1 MAREKVLVVEDE
13 YIVGKNI
20 QMGLQSFDYIVPH
33 IATSGETAIELV
45 ENDHPDL
52 VLMDIVLRGRMDG
65 IETAQAIR
73 SRTDIPVIF
82 LTAYTDEQILERA
95 KMSEPYGYIVKP
107 FEQREL
113 HSAIQVALYR
123 HNMERKY
130 KESEEKYLS
139 LISNIPEVSWIV
151 DRRGKTAFI
160 SPNVEK
166 VLGYTSRDILGDT
179 AGLLLKK
186 IHPEDAVGFDNAYLA
201 LFRDKLPLDVTCRL
215 QKKDGELVW
224 LHIQGTP
231 LNGHEEAHSNGALLF
246 RHTGLKRPKRTSS
259 GRYCASR
266 EFSPQMDDS
275 VDRDRS
281 WLAGLMAFTRE
292 ISAST
297 LGDAPFWRRSNPFR
311 LSKSS
316 RARNGA
322 TPLTSTAPNGSE
334 FAENAASENLCA
346 LFLLRDITESRLSEE
361 RLIDT
366 LAKLR
371 TLLGKVI
378 QTMALTIEKRDPYTA
393 GHQRRVADLAR
404 YIAKEMGL
412 LDAQIDGIRMAGL
425 IHDLGKIAVPAEL
438 LSKPYHLNEIEFQ
451 MIKTH
456 PAVGYDIL
464 KSIDFPLPID
474 QIVYQHHERMDGS
487 GYPQGLS
494 GSEILLESRI
504 LAVADVV
511 EAIASHRP
519 YRPSLGIHT
528 ALREISQ
535 NRGILYDVD
544 AVNACLKVFADK
556 KFRFS

>member
-13 YIVGKNI
+13 YIVGRNI
-20 QMGLQSFDYIVPH
+20 QLGLERFDYVVPH

-52 VLMDIVLRGRMDG
+52 VLMDIVLRGSMDG
-65 IETAQAIR
+65 IETARAIR

-82 LTAYTDEQILERA
+82 LTAYTDEKILERA

-113 HSAIQVALYR
+113 HSAIQIALYR
-123 HNMERKY
+123 HAMERKF

-151 DRRGKTAFI
+151 DSFGKTAFI

-166 VLGYTSRDILGDT
+166 VLGYTTRDILDDT
-179 AGLLLKK
+179 TGLLVSK
-186 IHPEDAVGFDNAYLA
+186 IHPEDAVGFTNAYLA
-201 LFRDKLPLDVTCRL
+201 LFRDKMALDVTCRL
-215 QKKDGELVW
+215 LKKDGELVW

-231 LNGHEEAHSNGALLF
+231 LNGQDEAHSNGALLF
-246 RHTGLKRPKRTSS
+246 RHTGLNRLRHAPPRSCRP
-259 GRYCASR
+259 SR
-266 EFSPQMDDS
+266 EVTGQMNDS

-281 WLAGLMAFTRE
+281 WLAGLMPFTKGLSISPQRE
-292 ISAST
+292 TS
-297 LGDAPFWRRSNPFR
+297 FWRRSIPFGLKR
-311 LSKSS
+311 AFRVTKSAPLGSSTILKDS
-316 RARNGA
+316 RP
-322 TPLTSTAPNGSE
+322 T
-334 FAENAASENLCA
+334 ENVVSENLCA

-474 QIVYQHHERMDGS
+474 QIVYQHHERMNGS
-487 GYPQGLS
+487 GYPQGIS
-494 GSEILLESRI
+494 GTEILLESRI

-519 YRPSLGIHT
+519 YRPSLGIDT

-535 NRGILYDVD
+535 NRGILYDAD

>member
-20 QMGLQSFDYIVPH
+20 QMGLESFDYLVPH
-33 IATSGETAIELV
+33 IATSGETAIELI
-45 ENDHPDL
+45 ENEHPDL

-65 IETAQAIR
+65 IETARAIR

-82 LTAYTDEQILERA
+82 LTAYTDEAILERA

-113 HSAIQVALYR
+113 HSAIQIALYR
-123 HNMERKY
+123 HGMEQKY
-130 KESEEKYLS
+130 KESEESYLS

-151 DRRGKTAFI
+151 DNRGKTAFI
-160 SPNVEK
+160 SPNVKK
-166 VLGYTSRDILGDT
+166 VLGYTSGEIFRDT
-179 AGLLLKK
+179 TGLLLKK
-186 IHPEDAVGFDNAYLA
+186 IHPEDAVGFTNAYLA
-201 LFRDKLPLDVTCRL
+201 LFRDKVPLDFTCRVE
-215 QKKDGELVW
+215 KKDGELVW
-224 LHIQGTP
+224 VHIQGTP
-231 LNGHEEAHSNGALLF
+231 LTGHDEADSNGALLF
-246 RHTGLKRPKRTSS
+246 RHTGLKKTDPGIGKHN
-259 GRYCASR
+259 GRVRKAYPRAH
-266 EFSPQMDDS
+266 DS
-275 VDRDRS
+275 LDRDRG
-281 WLAGLMAFTRE
+281 WLGGLKTLTRE
-292 ISAST
+292 IGASRLGNSSFWTRPSFFQSRASSRKSMDAAAPNATPSSPSAS
-297 LGDAPFWRRSNPFR
+297 LKN
-311 LSKSS
+311 SS
-316 RARNGA
+316 
-322 TPLTSTAPNGSE
+322 SS
-334 FAENAASENLCA
+334 NLCA

-474 QIVYQHHERMDGS
+474 QIVYQHHERINGS

-494 GSEILLESRI
+494 GNEILLESKI

-519 YRPSLGIHT
+519 YRPALGIHT

-535 NRGILYDVD
+535 NRGVLYDSET
-544 AVNACLKVFADK
+544 VNACLRVFGEK
-556 KFRFS
+556 KFHFS